1 MAIQMHI
8 CGTPMFA
15 YLTKCD
21 PPSDDKRWKIIAAT
35 MRKLGSERSALIE
48 TLHSLQQAFGYLD
61 RPGLEYVAAS
71 LKIPLSQ
78 VFGVATFYN
87 HFTMKPPGKH
97 ACVVCTGTA
106 CYIKGSPDLLKC
118 IENQHGLQPGET
130 TADGSLSLLTARCF
144 GTCGS
149 APVVVMDGEV
159 VGRVTADALERR
171 LQEAIERGR

>member
-1 MAIQMHI
+1 
-8 CGTPMFA
+8 MFA
-15 YLTKCD
+15 YLTKND

-35 MRKLGSERSALIE
+35 MRKLGNERHALIE

-87 HFTMKPPGKH
+87 HFTMKPQGRH

-106 CYIKGSPDLLKC
+106 CYIKGAAGILKA
-118 IENQHGLQPGET
+118 IEGEHGLHPGET
-130 TADGSLSLLTARCF
+130 TADGELSLLTARCF
-144 GTCGS
+144 GACGL
-149 APVVVMDGEV
+149 APVVVVDGDV
-159 VGRVTADALERR
+159 VGRVTQELLDQR
-171 LQEAIERGR
+171 LKEAVERGR

>member
-1 MAIQMHI
+1 
-8 CGTPMFA
+8 MFA

-21 PPSDDKRWKIIAAT
+21 PPSDDKRWKIIGAT
-35 MRKLGSERSALIE
+35 MRKLGNERSALIE

-78 VFGVATFYN
+78 VFGVATFYH

-106 CYIKGSPDLLKC
+106 CYIKGSDEILKSIEREYGLLT
-118 IENQHGLQPGET
+118 GET
-130 TADGSLSLLTARCF
+130 TPDGHLSLLTARCF
-144 GTCGS
+144 GACGL
-149 APVVVMDGEV
+149 APVVVVDGDV
-159 VGRVTADALERR
+159 VGRVTHELLEQR
-171 LQEAIERGR
+171 LIEAVQHGR

>member
-1 MAIQMHI
+1 
-8 CGTPMFA
+8 MFA

-35 MRKLGSERSALIE
+35 MRKLGNERSALIE
-48 TLHSLQQAFGYLD
+48 TMHSLQQAFGYLD

-106 CYIKGSPDLLKC
+106 CYIKGSDEILKS
-118 IENQHGLQPGET
+118 IEREHGLHPGET
-130 TADGSLSLLTARCF
+130 TEDGHLSLLTARCF
-144 GTCGS
+144 GACGL
-149 APVVVMDGEV
+149 APVVVVDGDV
-159 VGRVTADALERR
+159 VGRVTHELLEQR
-171 LQEAIERGR
+171 LKEAVQHGR

>member
-1 MAIQMHI
+1 
-8 CGTPMFA
+8 MFA

-35 MRKLGSERSALIE
+35 MRKLGKERSALIE
-48 TLHSLQQAFGYLD
+48 AMHSLQQAFGYLD

-106 CYIKGSPDLLKC
+106 CYIKGSDEILKSIEREYGLL
-118 IENQHGLQPGET
+118 PGET
-130 TADGSLSLLTARCF
+130 TADGDLSLLTARCF
-144 GTCGS
+144 GACGL
-149 APVVVMDGEV
+149 APVMVVDGDV
-159 VGRVTADALERR
+159 VGRVTDELLEQR
-171 LQEAIERGR
+171 LNEAVQHGR